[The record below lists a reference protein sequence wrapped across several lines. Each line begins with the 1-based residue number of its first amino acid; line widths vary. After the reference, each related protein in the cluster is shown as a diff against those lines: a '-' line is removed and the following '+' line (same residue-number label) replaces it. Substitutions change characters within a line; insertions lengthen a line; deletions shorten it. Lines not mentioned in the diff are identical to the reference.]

1 MSTFLSIHQ
10 HISLQLGPIL
20 GFYHYLGKSSIV
32 VGAVVV
38 AQLVERSL
46 PVPYLRASNPVIC
59 KKLFPVNC
67 IEKTKIKEKE
77 ARNGPF
83 FKTSLIVPPKSWSSL
98 DKEESLA
105 CQITSPF
112 NKKMGAFCMA
122 TFLIYFKK
130 QLSLLLNG
138 EVIWQS
144 SDSSSSKEL
153 HSQIK
158 CPLSLWPDV
167 IFLVNNWATLLFEHP
182 VTLALVYLMV
192 SKVNSL
198 MMISVLSFAN
208 F

>member
-1 MSTFLSIHQ
+1 MKQWLWLIWQSGSFQYQRFAVQIQTPANFCITFIYYC
-10 HISLQLGPIL
+10 QL
-20 GFYHYLGKSSIV
+20 Y
-32 VGAVVV
+32 
-38 AQLVERSL
+38 
-46 PVPYLRASNPVIC
+46 
-59 KKLFPVNC
+59 C

-77 ARNGPF
+77 AGNGPF
-83 FKTSLIVPPKSWSSL
+83 FKKSLIVPPKSWSSL

-144 SDSSSSKEL
+144 SGSSSSKEL

-167 IFLVNNWATLLFEHP
+167 IFLVNNWATLLFEHL